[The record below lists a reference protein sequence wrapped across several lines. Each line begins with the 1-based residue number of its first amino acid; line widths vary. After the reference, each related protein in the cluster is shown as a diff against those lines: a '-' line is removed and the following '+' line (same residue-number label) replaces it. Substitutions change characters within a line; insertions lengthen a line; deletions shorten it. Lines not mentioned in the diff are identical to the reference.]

1 MKKIKI
7 LFVAIIVS
15 VTAQIQAQTADEIIS
30 TYFENIGGTENFEKL
45 QGLKFSASINQQG
58 MVIPIEMIQLKNGKQ
73 MTVITFQGKEI
84 KQGVFNGETLWSTNF
99 MTQTAEKSDQET
111 TDNLKLD
118 MNDFPDSF
126 LNYKDKGYGVEL
138 MGKETVD
145 GTETYKLKL
154 TKEPIT
160 VDGNKE
166 ENISFYYF
174 DIDNFVPIVMEK
186 EIKSGPS
193 KGQIIQVK
201 FSDYQEV
208 EGMYFP
214 FSFSQGLKD
223 QEGQTFT
230 IEKIELNPTVD
241 DNAFEF
247 PKDTPVTKEND

>member
-1 MKKIKI
+1 MKKIKL
-7 LFVAIIVS
+7 LFVALIFT

-208 EGMYFP
+208 DGMYFP

-241 DNAFEF
+241 DSTFEF
-247 PKDTPVTKEND
+247 PKDAPVTKEND